1 MFSSPRLLAVLC
13 VLAGLGVAAPAAMA
27 DARYNANFNNDYRGA
42 SAFFYD
48 SGATGS
54 HTYRLDLV
62 RNGAVLASST
72 SSFPSA
78 GVTVPNK
85 GLLEAADRIGA
96 SQDFSTPD
104 VNVEQST
111 LRQPAAS
118 CPPPAPPTVIVL
130 PPSAAQIFAALQ
142 GALGQAGTKLNGTDL
157 ATVLKKGFV
166 DLPFAFLVGGKL
178 DLSALS
184 SATGARSAQAAKAK
198 RHKKVVTL

>member
-85 GLLEAADRIGA
+85 GLLAAGDSLHWFIDSSEVFAQPYDGLP
-96 SQDFSTPD
+96 SINPD
-104 VNVEQST
+104 ACV
-111 LRQPAAS
+111 
-118 CPPPAPPTVIVL
+118 
-130 PPSAAQIFAALQ
+130 
-142 GALGQAGTKLNGTDL
+142 
-157 ATVLKKGFV
+157 
-166 DLPFAFLVGGKL
+166 
-178 DLSALS
+178 
-184 SATGARSAQAAKAK
+184 
-198 RHKKVVTL
+198 